1 MSDYCI
7 VTRSRELNDKAFD
20 DEILP
25 QLPVL
30 FSQKSRVPISKLII
44 DLQSIEWGNPYGALG
59 VTLLCRMFREQAKG
73 TVEVRLPNKNNK
85 FLSWLTNIGFLNG
98 TSAKAEHVEGH
109 RFIPITQI
117 TPTKAYGSSSLHEL
131 VVRVQRLLVEEFDYP
146 LIEAARFITALSE
159 LCHNIY
165 DHSAPNGTPH
175 GYIAMQAYR
184 DTVKFAVMDLGIGIP
199 SSLRKKHPITDD
211 RKAIAVALLP
221 GVSSQEGRGLGLY
234 RVRSIVAQH
243 RGILNI
249 RSGRAKV
256 LVSGDSKEIRTYK
269 QPSGFAGTQIGILL
283 RRERTVHKS
292 ASSQVNKLTS
302 KEEGIWRPS
311 IMS

>member
-1 MSDYCI
+1 MMDYYI

-25 QLPVL
+25 QLLTL
-30 FSQKSRVPISKLII
+30 FTQKSRAPISKLII
-44 DLQSIEWGNPYGALG
+44 DLRSIEWVNPYGALG
-59 VTLLCRMFREQAKG
+59 ITLLRRMLQRS
-73 TVEVRLPNKNNK
+73 TVEVRLPHKKNKL
-85 FLSWLTNIGFLNG
+85 LSWLSHIGFLNG
-98 TSAKAEHVEGH
+98 ASAKTEHFEGY
-109 RFIPITQI
+109 RFIPITRI
-117 TPTKAYGSSSLHEL
+117 APNKADGSSTLHEL
-131 VVRVQRLLVEEFDYP
+131 VVKVQKLLVGDFDYP
-146 LIEAARFITALSE
+146 LLEASRFITALSE

-184 DTVKFAVMDLGIGIP
+184 DTVKLAVMDLGIGIP
-199 SSLRKKHPITDD
+199 NSLRLKHPIADD

-249 RSGRAKV
+249 RSGCAKV
-256 LVSGDSKEIRTYK
+256 LVTGNSKEIRTYK
-269 QPSGFAGTQIGILL
+269 QMGSFPGTQIGILL
-283 RRERTVHKS
+283 RRR
-292 ASSQVNKLTS
+292 S
-302 KEEGIWRPS
+302 KVEQSHEGKP
-311 IMS
+311 

>member
-1 MSDYCI
+1 MGDYCI
-7 VTRSRELNDKAFD
+7 ATQSHELNDKAFD

-25 QLPVL
+25 QLLPL
-30 FSQKSRVPISKLII
+30 FSQGSRPSINKLII
-44 DLQSIEWGNPYGALG
+44 DLRSIEWGNPYGALG
-59 VTLLCRMFREQAKG
+59 VALLCRMLREKTNGAL
-73 TVEVRLPNKNNK
+73 EIRLPTKNSK
-85 FLSWLTNIGFLNG
+85 LLSWLTHIGFLNG
-98 TSAKAEHVEGH
+98 RPVKPEKDEDY

-117 TPTKAYGSSSLHEL
+117 APTKEDGSNSLREL
-131 VVRVQRLLVEEFDYP
+131 IVKVQKLLGEDFGYPMVE
-146 LIEAARFITALSE
+146 ASRFITALSE

-199 SSLRKKHPITDD
+199 NSLRLKHPIADD

-234 RVRSIVAQH
+234 RVRHIVAQH

-256 LVSGDSKEIRTYK
+256 LVHGDSKEIRTFK
-269 QPSGFAGTQIGILL
+269 QPGCFAGTQIGILL
-283 RRERTVHKS
+283 RRG
-292 ASSQVNKLTS
+292 L
-302 KEEGIWRPS
+302 KEER
-311 IMS
+311 